1 VVTHIQ
7 LPVDAVQ
14 LGKDAVHLHG
24 EDGGGRRIDGA
35 GHGGDAPGLETDTK
49 LLCLGST

>member
-14 LGKDAVHLHG
+14 LGKDAVYQHG
-24 EDGGGRRIDGA
+24 EGGGGRRIDGA
-35 GHGGDAPGLETDTK
+35 GHGGDAPGLEADTK
-49 LLCLGST
+49 LLWIG